1 MKKIIAC
8 LDVLDG
14 KTVKGV
20 NFKDMRTVGDAVEL
34 GRRYADDGA
43 DELVYLDI
51 SATVEGRRTFI
62 ELIERLAAAITVPL
76 TVGGG
81 IASVADAERL
91 RAAGATRVSVNSAAL
106 ADPFLID
113 CLAER
118 FGSDFVVAAIDG
130 KLIDGNGGGFAGG
143 VGGNGNGLWRVATHG
158 GTRIGEREVLDWA
171 REVERRGAGHILFT
185 SMDHDGVGE
194 GYPLDFFAALRKEV
208 SLPIIASGGAGS
220 LQDIA
225 DVLTTGRADVAL
237 VAGMFHFG
245 TTTPSEVKE
254 FLRAQGI
261 L

>member
-20 NFKDMRTVGDAVEL
+20 NFKDMKQVGDAVEL

-51 SATVEGRRTFI
+51 SATLEGRRTFI
-62 ELIERLAAAITVPL
+62 DLVSRLAVAVSVPV

-81 IASVADAERL
+81 IGSVDDARRL
-91 RAAGATRVSVNSAAL
+91 REAGASRVSVNSAAL
-106 ADPFLID
+106 ADPSLLD
-113 CLAER
+113 RLVAE

-130 KLIDGNGGGFAGG
+130 KLDEQG
-143 VGGNGNGLWRVATHG
+143 VWRVATHG
-158 GTRIGEREVLDWA
+158 GTRIGERSVLDWA
-171 REVERRGAGHILFT
+171 REVGERGAGQILFT
-185 SMDHDGVGE
+185 SMDHDGVGH
-194 GYPLDFFAALRKEV
+194 GYPVEFLAELKGAV
-208 SLPIIASGGAGS
+208 PLPLVASGGAGT

-225 DVLTTGRADVAL
+225 DALTIGCADTAL

-245 TTTPSEVKE
+245 VTTPSAVKE
-254 FLRAQGI
+254 FLREKGI